1 MSDNTELLKQA
12 FEKSK
17 IHQEPQVASGEL
29 EVDYKK
35 EPAPRG
41 RPSREKLLK
50 ESRGARIPLYDQAIS
65 KFKAD
70 VSPGCQARFVNDDF
84 PGKIAKYELAGWRI
98 KAEDGLPITRIV
110 NRSGTKAYLME
121 TDKDI
126 FNEDKKRKQLRRIDR
141 LKEISKPKKEKP
153 TDDNPYYG
161 QLKINL
167 GDEK

>member
-1 MSDNTELLKQA
+1 MSDNTDLLKQA
-12 FEKSK
+12 FEKTKS
-17 IHQEPQVASGEL
+17 HQDPKVNL
-29 EVDYKK
+29 DEVDYKK

-41 RPSREKLLK
+41 RKSRETLLK
-50 ESRGARIPLYDQAIS
+50 ESRGARIPLYEQGIS
-65 KFKAD
+65 KFKAE
-70 VSPGCQARFVNDDF
+70 VSMGCQARFVNDDF

-98 KAEDGLPITRIV
+98 KIEDGIPVTRVV

-126 FNEDKKRKQLRRIDR
+126 FDEDKKRKQLRRIDR

-161 QLKINL
+161 ALKINL